1 MSNIKIS
8 QLTPKGANLASTDL
22 LEISEFNGSG
32 YETKSIT
39 GQEIIDAAS
48 TGGGYVPYTG
58 ATSDVDLGT
67 HTLSAENLIVNHPS
81 GSGDAAT
88 ITKGGSGEALKVVKT
103 SGSGN
108 AMSVTGGVTQL
119 DELHLTTDL
128 SDSYIASASTWNA
141 KQAALVSGTNIKT
154 INGSSVLGSGD
165 LTISG
170 GATGIHANFP
180 LASGQFVSSVITSM
194 SAQNGA
200 LVANTMYLVPFYP
213 AQTITCS
220 TLNISVSVAVPT
232 AVCRILIYSE
242 SNGDPDIKLYESTNI
257 DCSTTG
263 VKSVATT
270 FTFNT
275 GTIYYL
281 CVHSS
286 AAISANIAVG
296 ASLMPIPYRS
306 SSLLSAWN
314 AFRLTAAIGSAPSPF
329 SGGTLNSQ
337 NNPIVIIQ
345 KA

>member
-1 MSNIKIS
+1 MANVKIS
-8 QLTPKGANLASTDL
+8 QLTPKGANLSATDL

-48 TGGGYVPYTG
+48 GGGAAWGSITG
-58 ATSDVDLGT
+58 
-67 HTLSAENLIVNHPS
+67 TLSS
-81 GSGDAAT
+81 
-88 ITKGGSGEALKVVKT
+88 
-103 SGSGN
+103 
-108 AMSVTGGVTQL
+108 Q
-119 DELHLTTDL
+119 TDL
-128 SDSYIASASTWNA
+128 QTALDA
-141 KQAALVSGTNIKT
+141 KQDDLVSGTNIKT
-154 INGSSVLGSGD
+154 INGSSVLGSGN
-165 LTISG
+165 LTIG
-170 GATGIHANFP
+170 GSATGIHANFT
-180 LASGQFVSSVITSM
+180 LTSGQFVSSVIASM

-220 TLNISVSVAVPT
+220 TLNMSVSIAAAG

-242 SNGDPDIKLYESTNI
+242 SNGDPNIKLYESTNL

-270 FTFNT
+270 FTFNA

-281 CVHSS
+281 CIHSS
-286 AAISANIAVG
+286 AAITANIAPNT
-296 ASLMPIPYRS
+296 SLMPIPYRS
-306 SSLLSAWN
+306 SSQLSAWN

-329 SGGTLNSQ
+329 SGGTLNSA

>member
-1 MSNIKIS
+1 MANIKIS
-8 QLTPKGANLASTDL
+8 QLPAKGANLASTDL
-22 LEISEFNGSG
+22 VEISEFNGSG
-32 YETKSIT
+32 YVSKSIT

-48 TGGGYVPYTG
+48 
-58 ATSDVDLGT
+58 
-67 HTLSAENLIVNHPS
+67 
-81 GSGDAAT
+81 
-88 ITKGGSGEALKVVKT
+88 GGSGVTDVTAT
-103 SGSGN
+103 SPIAS
-108 AMSVTGGVTQL
+108 TGGTTPDISITQAGA
-119 DELHLTTDL
+119 TDDGYL
-128 SDSYIASASTWNA
+128 STGDWNA
-141 KQAALVSGTNIKT
+141 FNSKQDALSSGVNIKT

-170 GATGIHANFP
+170 GTTGIHANFT
-180 LASGQFVSSVITSM
+180 LASGQFVSSVISSM
-194 SAQNGA
+194 STQNGA

-220 TLNISVSVAVPT
+220 TLNISVSIAVAA

-242 SNGDPDIKLYESTNI
+242 SNGDPNIKLYESTNL

-270 FTFNT
+270 FTFNA

-286 AAISANIAVG
+286 AAISANIAPNT
-296 ASLMPIPYRS
+296 SLMPIPYRS
-306 SSLLSAWN
+306 SSALSAWN

-329 SGGTLNSQ
+329 SGGTLNSA